1 MSRKLL
7 ITGAILNLIIG
18 AGHIATLFKLD
29 LAFKFT
35 GIEGLI
41 EKYAG
46 DHPGLDYTITTVV
59 AILFIIMGLYGLS
72 GARIL
77 KKFPLLKPAIIAITI
92 VYLVRGVLG
101 LAYEILSQEQW
112 LSGIILSSV
121 ALFIGICYFAGGIWR
136 WHGKGRPKY
145 FNAKG

>member
-18 AGHIATLFKLD
+18 AGHIAALLNLD
-29 LAFKFT
+29 LTLRFT
-35 GIEGLI
+35 GIEGQI
-41 EKYAG
+41 EKYSAI
-46 DHPGLDYTITTVV
+46 HPWFNYATTIVV

-77 KKFPLLKPAIIAITI
+77 RKFPLLKPAIIVITI
-92 VYLVRGVLG
+92 LYIIRGVLG

-112 LSGIILSSV
+112 LSGIIISSI

-145 FNAKG
+145 FNSKE

>member
-1 MSRKLL
+1 MGRKLL

-18 AGHIATLFKLD
+18 AGHIAALFYLD
-29 LAFKFT
+29 WAFKFT
-35 GIEGLI
+35 GIEGHV
-41 EKYAG
+41 EKYASG
-46 DHPGLDYTITTVV
+46 HPWLNYAITAVV
-59 AILFIIMGLYGLS
+59 AIIFLLMGLYGLS

-77 KKFPLLKPAIIAITI
+77 RKFPLLKPGIIAITI

-112 LSGIILSSV
+112 LSGIVFSSV

-145 FNAKG
+145 FNAKD